1 VTTGA
6 APIRRVVVGI
16 PARDEAAMIAA
27 CLASIAEA
35 ARRAPPPVHVVVADD
50 GSADGTAALA
60 RSAHSGTGDMSL
72 RVVTGRFGSAG
83 AARAAALDAGITAVG
98 GDLTT
103 VWLATT
109 DADSVVAADWLA
121 CHLRW
126 ASTGVDAVAGLVDVA
141 WRPDQQVLAHRYSR
155 ARARGGTATGH
166 HHVHGANLGVRA
178 SRWAEVGGCGDG
190 EDGEDGELWRRLR
203 AAGVAP
209 LGVTDLRVLT
219 SARLRGRAPRG
230 FSGFLRAMDRDP
242 GAADRCVPAMSSSPC
257 ERRNG

>member
-1 VTTGA
+1 MSRD

-16 PARDEAAMIAA
+16 PARDEAATIAT
-27 CLASIAEA
+27 CLAAVAQA
-35 ARRAPPPVHVVVADD
+35 ARRVPAPVHVVVADD
-50 GSADGTAALA
+50 GSTDGTASLARSALA
-60 RSAHSGTGDMSL
+60 RSSFAGTGDVRL
-72 RVVTGRFGSAG
+72 QVVAGRFGTAG
-83 AARAAALDAGITAVG
+83 AARAAALDAGIAAVG
-98 GDLTT
+98 GDLAT

-141 WRPDQQVLAHRYSR
+141 WRPDQRHLAQRHSL
-155 ARARGGTATGH
+155 ALARGGTTTGH

-209 LGVTDLRVLT
+209 LGVTDLRVRT
-219 SARLRGRAPRG
+219 SARLHGRAPKG
-230 FSGFLRAMDRDP
+230 FSGYLRAMDREPGDP
-242 GAADRCVPAMSSSPC
+242 RLRA
-257 ERRNG
+257 RR